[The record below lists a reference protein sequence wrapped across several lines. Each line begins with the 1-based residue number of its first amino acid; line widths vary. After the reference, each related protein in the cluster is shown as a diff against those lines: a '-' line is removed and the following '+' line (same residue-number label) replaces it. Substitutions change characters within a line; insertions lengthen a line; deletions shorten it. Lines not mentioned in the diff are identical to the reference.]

1 MAFRVLAVGDVC
13 GQPGLDML
21 ERRLKD
27 IKKEKNIH
35 FTVVNGENANVVGI
49 TPRQAD
55 AIFRAG
61 ADVITLGNHTWT
73 RTELQPYLDERTKI
87 LRPANFGPQCPGRG
101 INVYSTSFGDVCVLN
116 LMGRFTLDSNTDNPF
131 VIADGYMEEIKEKI
145 ILVDFHAEGTSEKR
159 AMGYMLDGRASA
171 VWGTHTHVQTSDACV
186 LPKGTGYISDLGM
199 TGPIHSVLGID
210 PEQSI
215 GKFLGDPPRRY
226 ESAKGQSKLEGCI
239 FEIDENTGKC
249 ISAEGIRLT

>member
-1 MAFRVLAVGDVC
+1 MSVKILAVGDIC
-13 GQPGLDML
+13 GQPGLDYIS
-21 ERRLKD
+21 RHLK
-27 IKKEKNIH
+27 EYKNQNGID

-55 AIFRAG
+55 AIFNAG

-73 RTELQPYLDERTKI
+73 RTELQPYLEERRKI

-101 INVYSTSFGDVCVLN
+101 IAAFKTSFGEVCVLN
-116 LMGRFTLDSNTDNPF
+116 LIGRFTLDNNTDNPF
-131 VIADGYMEEIKEKI
+131 VIADGYMAEIREKI

-159 AMGYMLDGRASA
+159 AMGYLLDGKASA

-186 LPKGTGYISDLGM
+186 LPKGTGYITDLGM
-199 TGPIHSVLGID
+199 TGAANSVLGIA

-215 GKFLGDPPRRY
+215 GKFMGDPPRRY
-226 ESAKGQSKLEGCI
+226 EAASGPAKLEGCV
-239 FEIDENTGKC
+239 FTIDEQSGRCLNAEAIR
-249 ISAEGIRLT
+249 IS

>member
-27 IKKEKNIH
+27 LKKERNIN

-49 TPRQAD
+49 TPKQAD
-55 AIFRAG
+55 QIFRAG

-73 RTELQPYLDERTKI
+73 RTELQPYLDERSKI

-101 INVYSTSFGDVCVLN
+101 IAVYSTAFGDVCVLN
-116 LMGRFTLDSNTDNPF
+116 LMGRFTLDTNTDNPF
-131 VIADGYMEEIKEKI
+131 VIADGFMEEIKEKI
-145 ILVDFHAEGTSEKR
+145 ILVDFHAEGTSEKL

-199 TGPIHSVLGID
+199 TGAIHSVLGID
-210 PEQSI
+210 VEQSI
-215 GKFLGDPPRRY
+215 GKFMGDPPRRY
-226 ESAKGQSKLEGCI
+226 ESGKGQTKLEGCI
-239 FEIDENTGKC
+239 FDIDPETGRC
-249 ISAEGIRLT
+249 LSAEGIRIK

>member
-1 MAFRVLAVGDVC
+1 MSVKILAVGDIC
-13 GQPGLDML
+13 GQPGLDYISKH
-21 ERRLKD
+21 LKEY
-27 IKKEKNIH
+27 KKQNGID

-55 AIFRAG
+55 AIFNAG

-73 RTELQPYLDERTKI
+73 RTELQPYLEERRKI

-101 INVYSTSFGDVCVLN
+101 IAAFKTDFGEVCVLN
-116 LMGRFTLDSNTDNPF
+116 LIGRFTLDNNTDNPF
-131 VIADGYMEEIKEKI
+131 VIADGYMAEIREKI

-159 AMGYMLDGRASA
+159 AMGYLLDGKASA

-186 LPKGTGYISDLGM
+186 LPKGTGYITDIGM
-199 TGPIHSVLGID
+199 TGAANSVLGIA

-215 GKFLGDPPRRY
+215 GKFMGDPPRRY
-226 ESAKGQSKLEGCI
+226 EAAKGPTKLEGCV
-239 FEIDENTGKC
+239 FTIDEQSGRCLN
-249 ISAEGIRLT
+249 AEAIRLS